1 MGVDNV
7 APDHW
12 FPGDGRSLQS
22 VIDEMPHDIKPK
34 QADKIDPKE
43 KVVKPWGTYKRK
55 AYIGLDLGKKSDA
68 TALVVLEPYIPTEER
83 EDGRD
88 VYDVS
93 FIARAGLETPYPD
106 IARKLAAIDKQL
118 NDTGEIDYIY
128 YTIDSGGVGESV
140 TDLIVELL
148 PNADNIM
155 RVYLTG
161 GVHPTINYETN
172 SIMLP
177 KTQMVSAMIMLFES
191 GRIKISTG
199 DYNEDIA
206 ELRDEL
212 YNFEL
217 KIQSGRTDTY
227 GAFKFGKHDDLAC
240 ALGMSCWLA
249 EYDAGLGAIEVW

>member
-1 MGVDNV
+1 MVDN
-7 APDHW
+7 W
-12 FPGDGRSLQS
+12 FPGDSRSLQS
-22 VIDEMPHDIKPK
+22 VIDEMPHDIKQK
-34 QADKIDPKE
+34 KADKIDEKE

-55 AYIGLDLGKKSDA
+55 AYVGLDLGKKADP
-68 TALVVLEPYIPTEER
+68 TAIVVLEPYIPIEER
-83 EDGRD
+83 SDGRD

-106 IARKLAAIDKQL
+106 IARKLADIDAQL
-118 NDTGEIDYIY
+118 MSTGEIDYVY

-140 TDLIVELL
+140 TDMIIELL

-161 GVHPTINYETN
+161 GIHPNINYETN
-172 SIMLP
+172 SISLP
-177 KTQMVSAMIMLFES
+177 KAQMVSAMIMLFES

-199 DYNEDIA
+199 EFNSDIE

-249 EYDAGLGAIEVW
+249 EYDAGLGTISVW